1 MQKPTVGEMQ
11 KTGIRA
17 WLSKNR
23 GAMLAL
29 SAGVA
34 LALCIYGVW
43 LFDRAGDP
51 CRSARPTLV
60 VAASGELAGNA
71 DFLSRLENFLGYYSI
86 LQLDDGSDAFACD
99 GIPRLALDV
108 SITEGGARS
117 ISARLKEAATG
128 KVHWAK
134 SFPVEE
140 TPGYDPLTIIA
151 ARIAFELGQPLGHF
165 EIAAIAM
172 PWQNEPARKEFA
184 CLYHADK
191 YFFGSDLEA
200 LDTAYKCLEK
210 YAATSRHADISAV
223 LASADYARQA
233 QKSKRDDFQL
243 SEEGQIAYARAKE
256 LEPNNWLVLQLQVV
270 EMRDSKPQNPNYPFN
285 LIQSIE
291 RQYPYQPAILSFISL
306 YYGGYLDNYPK
317 AIETAHLANLISG
330 NQNSFEWGRIYA
342 NLGMQRWE
350 ELAKDRTDVM
360 NFYLPDQAL
369 ISLAIADYGPSPE
382 SDRENARSWLKSQNL
397 ESLEDLQTEIAGTR
411 YTDRIKVVLSAIAQ
425 DHYGS
430 DDQIDTSSMGKSDL
444 TDLTIP

>member
-1 MQKPTVGEMQ
+1 M
-11 KTGIRA
+11 
-17 WLSKNR
+17 
-23 GAMLAL
+23 
-29 SAGVA
+29 
-34 LALCIYGVW
+34 
-43 LFDRAGDP
+43 
-51 CRSARPTLV
+51 
-60 VAASGELAGNA
+60 
-71 DFLSRLENFLGYYSI
+71 
-86 LQLDDGSDAFACD
+86 
-99 GIPRLALDV
+99 
-108 SITEGGARS
+108 
-117 ISARLKEAATG
+117 
-128 KVHWAK
+128 
-134 SFPVEE
+134 
-140 TPGYDPLTIIA
+140 
-151 ARIAFELGQPLGHF
+151 
-165 EIAAIAM
+165 
-172 PWQNEPARKEFA
+172 
-184 CLYHADK
+184 
-191 YFFGSDLEA
+191 
-200 LDTAYKCLEK
+200 
-210 YAATSRHADISAV
+210 
-223 LASADYARQA
+223 
-233 QKSKRDDFQL
+233 